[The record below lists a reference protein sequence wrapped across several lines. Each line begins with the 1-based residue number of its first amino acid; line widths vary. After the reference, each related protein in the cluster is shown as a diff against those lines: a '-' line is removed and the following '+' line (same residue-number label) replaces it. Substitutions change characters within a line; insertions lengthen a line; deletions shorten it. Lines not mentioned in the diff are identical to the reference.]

1 MRPRRSSRRSI
12 WTDRIGPC
20 QLWIAALCLAACG
33 DDLPTIC
40 AGDRDAEEVVDVFW
54 GTLDEEYALFDIRLD
69 EAEHGSWADVGRAAC
84 DEVVADGSDASVFA
98 ALVTMARTLDD
109 GHIQLESDFDDAD
122 GWASVYPYIDEMETL
137 RAHAEASYAGA
148 PLMLDGNGTHA
159 WGRIGDVGYWSITQ
173 MEALSATGEEED
185 DVGQAER
192 IADTVVAE
200 LADTAGII
208 VDVRANDGGY
218 DRVSLAIAERF
229 VGARTLAWQK
239 ALRDGPDHLDFTAYR
254 DTEVG
259 DAVAG
264 AYDGPVVVLT
274 SGATFSAGET
284 FVLAMR
290 VRDRVTVLG
299 ERSSGHFSDLYEDE
313 LPNGWSFCF
322 SGERYRAAG
331 GEIYEAAGVPVDV
344 EVAFDSDALG
354 EGTDVMLDA
363 ALAELSP

>member
-1 MRPRRSSRRSI
+1 M
-12 WTDRIGPC
+12 
-20 QLWIAALCLAACG
+20 LAAACLPGCG

-40 AGDRDAEEVVDVFW
+40 DGDRDAEEVVDVFW

-69 EAEHGSWADVGRAAC
+69 EAEHGSWADIGRAAC
-84 DEVVADGSDASVFA
+84 DEVVADGSDESVFA

-122 GWASVYPYIDEMETL
+122 GWASEYPHIDEMETL
-137 RAHAEASYAGA
+137 REHTETAYADG
-148 PLMLDGNGTHA
+148 PLQVDGNDTHA

-173 MEALSATGEEED
+173 MEELSASGEEED
-185 DVGQAER
+185 DVAEAER

-200 LADTAGII
+200 LSDTIGII

-218 DRVSLAIAERF
+218 DLVSLAIAERF
-229 VGARTLAWQK
+229 AGSRTLAWSK
-239 ALRDGPDHLDFTAYR
+239 ALRDGPDHLDFTPYR

-264 AYDGPVVVLT
+264 AYAGPVVVLA

-284 FVLAMR
+284 FLLAMR

-313 LPNGWSFCF
+313 LPNGWFFCF
-322 SGERYRAAG
+322 SGERFRAAD
-331 GEIYEAAGVPVDV
+331 GEIYEAAGVPVDT
-344 EVAFDSDALG
+344 EVAFDPDALG
-354 EGTDVMLDA
+354 QGSDVMLEA
-363 ALAELSP
+363 ALATLSG